1 MTVTTV
7 AVVGLSSV
15 VFSQPIHANTVDE
28 LQNKQ
33 TKIEQERSEVKEKL
47 SKADAEIA
55 DILFDLKEINE
66 EIVKVDEA
74 LKANQEML
82 NKAKKDV
89 EKTEEE
95 IAELEKE
102 IAGLEKKIEERFD
115 ILKQRVT
122 SYQKSGGNI
131 GFLDVLFGSKSFGDF
146 ISRASAVNKI
156 TNSDAELIK
165 AQEEDKAE
173 VEEIQAKVEKKLA
186 EQKEAKVELEG
197 MKALIE
203 EQQAENKASKKKLEK
218 KEKQLATLKSD
229 LEDQDS
235 NLATLESEIRKD
247 ILRATTPVASNS
259 SNSNSNTNTSNDDL
273 TVLSNSSSKSNE
285 SSGKEQK
292 ATVKGNG
299 NIQTA
304 ITAGNQHL
312 GTPYVWAGKGPG
324 GFDCSGF
331 VSWAFGQAGISIPS
345 STAGLSGTGTKV
357 SYSEAQPGDLVFFDT
372 YKTNGHVGIYV
383 GNGQFIGAQ
392 NSTGLAYA
400 DMTSGYWK
408 EKFSGHV
415 RRIK

>member
-15 VFSQPIHANTVDE
+15 IFSQPIHANTVNE
-28 LQNKQ
+28 LQDKQ

-82 NKAKKDV
+82 KQAKKDV

-95 IAELEKE
+95 IAELEEE
-102 IAGLEKKIEERFD
+102 IAELEEKIEARFD

-131 GFLDVLFGSKSFGDF
+131 GFLEVLFGSKNFGDF
-146 ISRASAVNKI
+146 ISRASAVTKI
-156 TNSDAELIK
+156 TNSDTDLIK
-165 AQEEDKAE
+165 EQEEDKAE
-173 VEEIQAKVEKKLA
+173 VEKKQAKVEEKLA

-197 MKALIE
+197 MEALILD
-203 EQQAENKASKKKLEK
+203 QQAENEASKKKLEK
-218 KEKQLATLKSD
+218 KEKQLASLKSD

-235 NLATLESEIRKD
+235 SLATLESEIRRD
-247 ILRATTPVASNS
+247 ILRATTQVASS
-259 SNSNSNTNTSNDDL
+259 SNGATSSGNDL
-273 TVLSNSSSKSNE
+273 TVLSDDGGD
-285 SSGKEQK
+285 SGAP
-292 ATVKGNG
+292 ATVKANG
-299 NIQTA
+299 NVSTA
-304 ITAGNQHL
+304 ITAGNPYL
-312 GTPYVWAGKGPG
+312 GTPYRWAGKSPS

-345 STAGLSGTGTKV
+345 STAGLSGTSTKV
-357 SYSEAQPGDLVFFDT
+357 SYSDIQPGDLVFFNT

-383 GNGQFIGAQ
+383 GNGQFIGSQ

-408 EKFSGHV
+408 DKFSGHV
-415 RRIK
+415 RRVK

>member
-15 VFSQPIHANTVDE
+15 IFSQPIHANTVNE
-28 LQNKQ
+28 LQDKQ

-82 NKAKKDV
+82 KQAKKDV

-95 IAELEKE
+95 IAELEEE
-102 IAGLEKKIEERFD
+102 IVELEEKIEARFD

-131 GFLDVLFGSKSFGDF
+131 GFLEVLFGSKNFGDF
-146 ISRASAVNKI
+146 ISRASAVTKI
-156 TNSDAELIK
+156 TNSDTDLIK
-165 AQEEDKAE
+165 EQEEDKAE
-173 VEEIQAKVEKKLA
+173 VEKKQAKVEEKLA

-197 MKALIE
+197 MEALILD
-203 EQQAENKASKKKLEK
+203 QQAENEASKKKLEK
-218 KEKQLATLKSD
+218 KEKQLASLKSD

-235 NLATLESEIRKD
+235 SLATLESEIRRD
-247 ILRATTPVASNS
+247 ILRATTQVASS
-259 SNSNSNTNTSNDDL
+259 SNGATSSGNDL
-273 TVLSNSSSKSNE
+273 TVLSDDGGD
-285 SSGKEQK
+285 SGAP
-292 ATVKGNG
+292 ATVKANG
-299 NIQTA
+299 NVSTA
-304 ITAGNQHL
+304 ITAGNPYL
-312 GTPYVWAGKGPG
+312 GTPYRWAGKSPS

-357 SYSEAQPGDLVFFDT
+357 SYSDIQPGDLVFFNT

-383 GNGQFIGAQ
+383 GNGQFIGSQ

-408 EKFSGHV
+408 DKFSGHV
-415 RRIK
+415 RRVK

>member
-15 VFSQPIHANTVDE
+15 IFSQPIHANTVNE
-28 LQNKQ
+28 LQDKQ

-82 NKAKKDV
+82 KQAKKDV

-95 IAELEKE
+95 IAELEEE
-102 IAGLEKKIEERFD
+102 IAELEEKIEARFD

-131 GFLDVLFGSKSFGDF
+131 GFLEVLFGSKNFGDF
-146 ISRASAVNKI
+146 ISRASAVTKI
-156 TNSDAELIK
+156 TNSDTDLIK
-165 AQEEDKAE
+165 EQEEDKAE
-173 VEEIQAKVEKKLA
+173 VEKKQAKVEEKLA

-197 MKALIE
+197 MEALILD
-203 EQQAENKASKKKLEK
+203 QQAENEASKKKLEK
-218 KEKQLATLKSD
+218 KEKQLASLKSD

-235 NLATLESEIRKD
+235 SLATLESEIRRD
-247 ILRATTPVASNS
+247 ILRATTQVASS
-259 SNSNSNTNTSNDDL
+259 SNGATSSGNDL
-273 TVLSNSSSKSNE
+273 TVLSDDGGD
-285 SSGKEQK
+285 SGAP
-292 ATVKGNG
+292 ATVKANG
-299 NIQTA
+299 NVSTA
-304 ITAGNQHL
+304 ITAGNPYL
-312 GTPYVWAGKGPG
+312 GTPYRWAGKSPS

-357 SYSEAQPGDLVFFDT
+357 SYSDIQPGDLVFFNT

-383 GNGQFIGAQ
+383 GNGQFIGSQ

-408 EKFSGHV
+408 DKFSGHV
-415 RRIK
+415 RRVK